1 MVLKNLNNSLL
12 IHINAIPMRM
22 AKIQMRQPHDVEHPS
37 PRKSTIHPKIFSPQ
51 PSKLKARIPTI
62 MIAMMPRISI

>member
-51 PSKLKARIPTI
+51 PSKLKARSPTI
-62 MIAMMPRISI
+62 MIAMIPRISI